1 MLQIE
6 MAPTSPIRAIHTP
19 LTKLLDIKVPIIL
32 APMSTGAGGVLAG
45 QVARYGGFGFIPAGA
60 SMILFMRR
68 VLMAASGDD
77 TVENLEKEIQA
88 FKDVVKPSPAQQVPV
103 GVGFLAW
110 YLEAG
115 HTDLLVCALKLKVK
129 AVLFAFSD
137 HMDRWVNFV
146 RGYDQA
152 CNRRTIIFIV
162 VHSAEQAAAAAELG
176 ADVVV
181 AQGLNLI
188 LLWHEVTNLLLGIE
202 AGGHGAN
209 YAPPLMV
216 QLSCVQKAIPDDG
229 PLIVAAGGIM
239 TGSHI
244 AALLT
249 AGAHACLLGTRF
261 VMANESYYTPSQR
274 DVMVAAKSNTATERT
289 LAFDYMVGSLGW
301 PQGIDGRALK
311 NSELLVNP
319 FSQRAHKFASFH
331 QKPPKSL
338 MRVNLSTRSEPDT
351 NKRKRRAMLSAL
363 QLGLALELFC
373 LKRPRSLPR
382 HDSTN
387 F

>member
-6 MAPTSPIRAIHTP
+6 MAAASPIRAIHTP

-45 QVARYGGFGFIPAGA
+45 QVARYGGFGFIPA
-60 SMILFMRR
+60 
-68 VLMAASGDD
+68 GDD

-181 AQGLNLI
+181 AQ
-188 LLWHEVTNLLLGIE
+188 GIE

-311 NSELLVNP
+311 NKTTEEFNAGEPLDEIRARYEQAEKEGDAERIATWAGLGVDIMCELAEECFTRLKAV
-319 FSQRAHKFASFH
+319 SI
-331 QKPPKSL
+331 SL
-338 MRVNLSTRSEPDT
+338 DN
-351 NKRKRRAMLSAL
+351 
-363 QLGLALELFC
+363 
-373 LKRPRSLPR
+373 
-382 HDSTN
+382 
-387 F
+387 